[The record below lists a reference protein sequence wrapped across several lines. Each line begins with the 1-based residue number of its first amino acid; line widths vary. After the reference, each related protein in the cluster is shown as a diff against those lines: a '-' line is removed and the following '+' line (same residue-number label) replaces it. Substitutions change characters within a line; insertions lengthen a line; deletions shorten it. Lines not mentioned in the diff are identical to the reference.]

1 MKMKLLK
8 VFLLVISIKCLASD
22 LAGEEIVESIN
33 PNKIMVE
40 FKINSENIRVEF
52 TQTGEPYDKKRVNKF
67 CCFKRSRSGFKL
79 DYLSTAEE
87 TSVLHW
93 DSNIHIF
100 QISKKKQIAFFLIS
114 KSWDGE
120 DPSNKFLIVF
130 TDGFKYETVN
140 PEMSRRLDYQK
151 ETKDKIS
158 KYLNERDPNPDF
170 LNKISKE
177 IIKIIDSRVSREKQ
191 IESVP
196 SSIAPPSS
204 SPP

>member
-1 MKMKLLK
+1 MKLVK
-8 VFLLVISIKCLASD
+8 IFLLVISFKCQAND
-22 LAGEEIVESIN
+22 LSGGQIVEAIN

-40 FKINSENIRVEF
+40 FKLNSENIRVEF
-52 TQTGEPYDKKRVNKF
+52 TRAGEPYDKKRVNKF

-79 DYLSTAEE
+79 DYLIAAEE

-93 DSNIHIF
+93 DSDIHVF
-100 QISKKKQIAFFLIS
+100 QISNKKQIAFFLIT

-130 TDGFKYETVN
+130 TDGFKYETVK

-151 ETKDKIS
+151 ETKEKIS
-158 KYLNERDPNPDF
+158 KYLNERDPDPNF
-170 LNKISKE
+170 LNNVSKE
-177 IIKIIDSRVSREKQ
+177 IIKIIDSRILRERQ

-196 SSIAPPSS
+196 TSIEPPSAPP
-204 SPP
+204 P